1 MIRRLFL
8 DHPDSVG
15 ESYLEHSRVAGGFG
29 LRMIVGGAGA
39 LIHAVL
45 PFLCETTG
53 SSTVA
58 ALHARMVAKRGA
70 VRADQAQMKSVE
82 YVI

>member
-15 ESYLEHSRVAGGFG
+15 ESYVEHAQVAGGFG
-29 LRMIVGGAGA
+29 LRMIVGGLGA
-39 LIHAVL
+39 LVHAAF
-45 PFLCETTG
+45 PFFCQTTG
-53 SSTVA
+53 SRTVA

-70 VRADQAQMKSVE
+70 VQAEQAQITSVE